1 MGGKQ
6 GVLVEQFH
14 QLFHLVLHCS
24 TGQYYKSRYSI
35 CLHTILSSTKK
46 CSIRNLSCSSCGEA
60 SKKIM
65 KIPLR
70 WNIYHNTT
78 IWQNYSTL
86 DSTREFSMY
95 EVPKTEPRYVH
106 TQHTQQQTFSHH
118 HVFFHH
124 GSALS

>member
-1 MGGKQ
+1 VVK
-6 GVLVEQFH
+6 LAKT
-14 QLFHLVLHCS
+14 S
-24 TGQYYKSRYSI
+24 WKY
-35 CLHTILSSTKK
+35 
-46 CSIRNLSCSSCGEA
+46 
-60 SKKIM
+60 
-65 KIPLR
+65 KIPLQ

-118 HVFFHH
+118 HVFFHN
-124 GSALS
+124 GSALSWEKTNAFLFIFDNTL